1 MESDLKLSARGLTRD
16 YAGRRAVDGV
26 NLALSAGEVLGVL
39 GPNGAGKSTTLRM
52 LAGTLAPSSGRVT
65 LAGHDMAQSPLAAK
79 RHLGY
84 LPEKPP
90 LYPELSVDEYLRFCA
105 RAHGVTRS
113 RLAAA
118 MAAAKQDCG
127 LEDVGDRLIGNLSK
141 GFQQRVGI
149 AQAIAHRPD
158 VLILDEPTAGL
169 DPNQLRGVRELI
181 SRLAADHSVIIS
193 SHILSEIQA
202 VASRVLIIHQGQ
214 VVYDAPIQ
222 AAEGMDHDTLEIQL
236 GAPPDTVA
244 LAELDGVMEAQ
255 AMGRGRWRL
264 QIESGREL
272 RAEIAQTAVTR
283 GWQLLELTRRA
294 PDLEARFAALTS
306 RPAGHAQTDTAA

>member
-1 MESDLKLSARGLTRD
+1 MESDLKLSAEGLTRD

-26 NLALSAGEVLGVL
+26 NLSLSAGEVLGVL

-52 LAGTLAPSSGRVT
+52 LAGTLAPTTGRVM
-65 LAGHDMAQSPLAAK
+65 LAGHDMTQSPLAAK

-105 RAHGVTRS
+105 RTHGVTRS

-118 MAAAKQDCG
+118 TAAAKRDCG
-127 LEDVGDRLIGNLSK
+127 LEDVGHRLIGNLSK

-202 VASRVLIIHQGQ
+202 VASRVLIIHQGR
-214 VVYDAPIQ
+214 VVYDAPIHGT
-222 AAEGMDHDTLEIQL
+222 EDMDHDTLDIQL
-236 GAPPDTVA
+236 GAPPDTIT
-244 LAELDGVMEAQ
+244 LAELDGVIDAQ
-255 AMGRGRWRL
+255 ALGRGRWRL
-264 QIESGREL
+264 QIASGRDL
-272 RAEIAQTAVTR
+272 RAEIAQIAVTR

-294 PDLEARFAALTS
+294 PDLEARFATLTS
-306 RPAGHAQTDTAA
+306 RPADQPHTDTAA